1 VPLYAAVERE
11 ITATFRE
18 VLGPGSEVYAGL
30 LGSLFIGVTFARHIA
45 RTGVLAQLTPE
56 ELVDY
61 LVPAIRA
68 LLAPAIAGAED
79 GRLRVVENCA
89 ITVGG
94 RVVRDPAYAIADY
107 LERHGGTVTHYD
119 FRAGTFDQ
127 IDPDL
132 IRATRSPW
140 MGSRISAKEAAW
152 LIGRGTTAPWAAIP
166 LDAQLKDADP
176 LATGGL
182 YDRAAAL
189 WEHFWDVRP
198 ANVSTAKISKMLYL
212 MRPGL
217 FPILDSYLTRF
228 YRTAARAAAIDV
240 GQTRPS
246 LARFRTLYWEAVR
259 RDIVDSEVALQAL
272 RRVLP
277 ATGAPLAEQAA
288 ERLSD
293 LRLLDMLAFAAS
305 PGQAQATAHGLN
317 SNSAGT

>member
-1 VPLYAAVERE
+1 M
-11 ITATFRE
+11 
-18 VLGPGSEVYAGL
+18 
-30 LGSLFIGVTFARHIA
+30 
-45 RTGVLAQLTPE
+45 
-56 ELVDY
+56 
-61 LVPAIRA
+61 
-68 LLAPAIAGAED
+68 
-79 GRLRVVENCA
+79 
-89 ITVGG
+89 
-94 RVVRDPAYAIADY
+94 
-107 LERHGGTVTHYD
+107 THYD

-140 MGSRISAKEAAW
+140 MGSRISAKEGAW
-152 LIGRGTTAPWAAIP
+152 LIDRGTTAPWAAIP

-176 LATGGL
+176 LVMDGL

-189 WEHFWDVRP
+189 WEHFWDARP
-198 ANVSTAKISKMLYL
+198 ANVSTAKISKVLYL

-228 YRTAARAAAIDV
+228 YRTAAQAAAIDAA
-240 GQTRPS
+240 QKRPS

-259 RDIVDSEVALQAL
+259 RDIVASEVALQAL

-293 LRLLDMLAFAAS
+293 LRFLDMLAFAAS
-305 PGQAQATAHGLN
+305 PGQARADGDDG
-317 SNSAGT
+317 SG